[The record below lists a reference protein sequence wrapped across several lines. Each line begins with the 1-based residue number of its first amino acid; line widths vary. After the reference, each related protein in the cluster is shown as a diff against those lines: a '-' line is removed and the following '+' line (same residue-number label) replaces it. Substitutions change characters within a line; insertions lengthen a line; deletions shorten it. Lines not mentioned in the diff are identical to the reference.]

1 MTETPDDL
9 HIDIVGDG
17 PPLVLLHGWAMHG
30 GVFAPLRER
39 LRRTHTLYI
48 VDLPG
53 HGHSRDSALPL
64 ALEAVVDAL
73 ARALPPAPWLGWS
86 LGGLFALHAAA
97 TRPEIATSLVML
109 CANPRFVSG
118 RDWPHGMAPQV
129 FRDFASGLRSDYR
142 GTLDRFIALEAFGS
156 DDARGELRTLRAEV
170 FARGEPAT
178 RVLVDGLGLLESVDL
193 RRALPDLQVPS
204 LWLAGRRDRLVDP
217 RAMHDAAGRAP
228 TGTAITLD
236 HAGHAPF
243 LTHADAVVERLHAFL
258 PDATAAVADGPDV
271 RSQPK

>member
-1 MTETPDDL
+1 MTALDTPDGL
-9 HIDIVGDG
+9 HIDVVGEG

-30 GVFAPLRER
+30 GIFGPLRER
-39 LRRTHTLYI
+39 LRAQRTLYL

-53 HGHSRDSALPL
+53 HGFSRDSTLPL
-64 ALEAVVDAL
+64 ALDPVVDAL

-97 TRPEIATSLVML
+97 TRPEVATSLAMV
-109 CANPRFVSG
+109 CASPRFVHG
-118 RDWPHGMAPQV
+118 RDWTHGMAPQV
-129 FRDFASGLRSDYR
+129 FRDFATGLRSDYR

-170 FARGEPAT
+170 FARGEPAA
-178 RVLVDGLGLLESVDL
+178 RVLADGLGLLETVDL
-193 RRALPDLQVPS
+193 RKRLATLGVPS

-217 RAMHDAAGRAP
+217 RAMHAAAALAP
-228 TGTAITLD
+228 QASAATLD

-243 LTHADAVVERLHAFL
+243 LTHADAVAERLLAFL
-258 PDATAAVADGPDV
+258 DRPHAATATAGV
-271 RSQPK
+271 

>member
-1 MTETPDDL
+1 MNTP
-9 HIDIVGDG
+9 
-17 PPLVLLHGWAMHG
+17 
-30 GVFAPLRER
+30 APSLSP
-39 LRRTHTLYI
+39 
-48 VDLPG
+48 DQA
-53 HGHSRDSALPL
+53 DAW
-64 ALEAVVDAL
+64 DAL
-73 ARALPPAPWLGWS
+73 AEAFGASGIDLIAEELQPPQPGKGRVMAVIGKAGSGKTLLLSQITKALREAGVEVV
-86 LGGLFALHAAA
+86 GQ
-97 TRPEIATSLVML
+97 
-109 CANPRFVSG
+109 G
-118 RDWPHGMAPQV
+118 RGHGDGPHGMAPQV

-193 RRALPDLQVPS
+193 RKTLPGLQVPS

-217 RAMHDAAGRAP
+217 RAMHDAAGRTPA
-228 TGTAITLD
+228 AAAVTLD

-243 LTHADAVVERLHAFL
+243 LTHADAVVEQLRAFL

-271 RSQPK
+271 RTLPQ